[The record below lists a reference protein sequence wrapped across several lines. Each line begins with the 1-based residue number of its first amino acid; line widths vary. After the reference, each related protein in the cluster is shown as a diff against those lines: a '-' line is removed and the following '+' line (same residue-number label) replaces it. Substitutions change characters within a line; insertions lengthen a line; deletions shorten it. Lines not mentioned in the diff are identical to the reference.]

1 MSIFAYQSKAETEH
15 IQKNIKKLDELLIP
29 TVLYNAV
36 SKRDLKAT
44 IKVYEQNSE
53 LCKQL
58 MRLFQGLKLSYE
70 SYSNHLCRCNLKIP
84 WNCEWTVPT
93 TPPAHSH
100 NSITFYYSVYLQR
113 YMIQHGIRNSYMYY
127 ISYTLGK
134 FLQTLKL
141 TKYLYSINRISCP
154 VLILDWLADNGFHQF
169 CNSTNVNE
177 KDRLKLKQLYNR
189 YGI

>member
-1 MSIFAYQSKAETEH
+1 MSIFAYQSKVEAEF
-15 IQKNIKKLDELLIP
+15 IQKNIKKLDEQLIP
-29 TVLYNAV
+29 SILNSAVL
-36 SKRDLKAT
+36 SRDLKAT

-58 MRLFQGLKLSYE
+58 MKLFQGLKLSYE
-70 SYSNHLCRCNLKIP
+70 SYSNRLCRCNLKIP
-84 WNCEWTVPT
+84 WK
-93 TPPAHSH
+93 SQY
-100 NSITFYYSVYLQR
+100 SKKFITFYDSVYLQR
-113 YMIQHGIRNSYMYY
+113 YMIQHGIKNSNMYY

-141 TKYLYSINRISCP
+141 TKYLYSRNKISCP

-169 CNSTNVNE
+169 CNSTNINE
-177 KDRLKLKQLYNR
+177 KDKLKLKQLYNR